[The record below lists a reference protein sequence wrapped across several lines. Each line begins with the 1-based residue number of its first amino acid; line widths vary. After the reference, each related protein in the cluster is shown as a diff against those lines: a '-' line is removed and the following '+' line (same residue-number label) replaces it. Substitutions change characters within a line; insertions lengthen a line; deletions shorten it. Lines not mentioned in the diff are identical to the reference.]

1 MSMAH
6 YDALC
11 ALSEAALDLAAAID
25 EGAADPSGWNHK
37 QFSAAMATAEA
48 LRIDLTTLAAESL
61 PAPQREAH
69 VSRPVMGVGQR
80 GHGWAA

>member
-1 MSMAH
+1 MSAY

-25 EGAADPSGWNHK
+25 DGEADPAGWNHQ

-48 LRIDLTTLAAESL
+48 LRIDLATLRAESQPPPRAL
-61 PAPQREAH
+61 DH
-69 VSRPVMGVGQR
+69 LSRPIMGVGER

>member
-1 MSMAH
+1 MSTAH

-25 EGAADPSGWNHK
+25 EGAADPNGWNHR

-48 LRIDLTTLAAESL
+48 LRIDLTTLTAESL
-61 PAPQREAH
+61 PARRAEAH
-69 VSRPVMGVGQR
+69 SRPVMGVGER
-80 GHGWAA
+80 GGRWAA